1 MADQL
6 IIGFLT
12 NLYLDDN
19 VALAGFSI
27 ATILG
32 WVVALILK
40 GRGWFHIDFTSIVII
55 NICYILSMLFLLKM
69 IPGFNQILILTA
81 VIFHAVINPYYIT
94 TSGMAIGSNISHVS
108 KHRQYRYLNLSC
120 LILMSYGNLLVWF
133 DGKYPPWALML
144 IILLFMYLVLL
155 VPPRQAIISQQLFY
169 SYKGII
175 KK

>member
-40 GRGWFHIDFTSIVII
+40 GRGWFHIDF
-55 NICYILSMLFLLKM
+55 YL
-69 IPGFNQILILTA
+69 
-81 VIFHAVINPYYIT
+81 Y
-94 TSGMAIGSNISHVS
+94 SN
-108 KHRQYRYLNLSC
+108 Y
-120 LILMSYGNLLVWF
+120 
-133 DGKYPPWALML
+133 
-144 IILLFMYLVLL
+144 
-155 VPPRQAIISQQLFY
+155 
-169 SYKGII
+169 
-175 KK
+175 